1 MIHDIL
7 KILDTTE
14 LQELEKQRITTDLL
28 RLFNSVGQSEQ
39 LKAFAQFL
47 YIKEY
52 LVKRSIDE
60 AIDEFEKSL

>member
-7 KILDTTE
+7 KILDKTE
-14 LQELEKQRITTDLL
+14 LHELEKQRITTDLL
-28 RLFNSVGQSEQ
+28 RVFNIAGQIEQ

-47 YIKEY
+47 YTKEY

-60 AIDEFEKSL
+60 AIDEFERSL